1 MGLREPAPVERR
13 RPGCQVC
20 GGLFL
25 DHYEDLQ
32 VMDLEV
38 KGMHCQSCVKAIK
51 RAIQALD
58 DQASVDVDLAQSQV
72 KVLASSLSAGDL
84 QAAIEDA
91 GFEVTSLC
99 P

>member
-1 MGLREPAPVERR
+1 
-13 RPGCQVC
+13 
-20 GGLFL
+20 
-25 DHYEDLQ
+25 
-32 VMDLEV
+32 MDIEV

-51 RAIQALD
+51 LAIHALD

-72 KVLASSLSAGDL
+72 WILGSTAPAGDL

-91 GFEVTSLC
+91 GFEVTSLR

>member
-1 MGLREPAPVERR
+1 
-13 RPGCQVC
+13 
-20 GGLFL
+20 
-25 DHYEDLQ
+25 
-32 VMDLEV
+32 MDIEV

-51 RAIQALD
+51 LAIHALD

-72 KVLASSLSAGDL
+72 RILGSTAPAGDL

-91 GFEVTSLC
+91 GFEVTSLR